1 MMMPY
6 KRMKAFISNL
16 SGIIFCQTT
25 RDRIP
30 LCSIEEIDISQKT
43 VSIHCKGVRT
53 PIKLTFYEIIND
65 DMILSNLSPKHAS
78 WVGYYYGKYY
88 TDLISQNT
96 GHHDSLNFDFSTNAS
111 SGKLNI
117 LMLARNSDLI
127 YLDKNDKSHI
137 ISPIK
142 VVTQE
147 NLIAGFDPIQACY
160 IGILAGTSRS
170 KKRKNESHTSLHNV
184 QLTLVK

>member
-1 MMMPY
+1 MSY
-6 KRMKAFISNL
+6 KIIKSLIYSLSEFIISQITN
-16 SGIIFCQTT
+16 G
-25 RDRIP
+25 RIP
-30 LCSIEEIDISQKT
+30 LCSIEEIDLTHRT
-43 VSIHCKGVRT
+43 VAIHCKGVRV
-53 PIKLTFYEIIND
+53 PIKLTFDEVIND
-65 DMILSNLSPKHAS
+65 YMILSNLSPKHAS